1 MWVIDRDVFD
11 QGHLKVE
18 FFGIFLENSISPAD
32 LPMFPSHALPA
43 SPPPSLVGVTSL
55 VQRGYC
61 CWCPTPLLVCKLV
74 LGAGEVAAGCSATGA
89 GCTLR
94 CMQIFTGVLFWVCV
108 QWSVVDSLP
117 REVGGWAVQMSA
129 AWAPHTHNQGR
140 WNYFYAH

>member
-55 VQRGYC
+55 VQRGNC

-89 GCTLR
+89 LHLR
-94 CMQIFTGVLFWVCV
+94 CMQILCRGVLGV
-108 QWSVVDSLP
+108 Q
-117 REVGGWAVQMSA
+117 
-129 AWAPHTHNQGR
+129 
-140 WNYFYAH
+140 